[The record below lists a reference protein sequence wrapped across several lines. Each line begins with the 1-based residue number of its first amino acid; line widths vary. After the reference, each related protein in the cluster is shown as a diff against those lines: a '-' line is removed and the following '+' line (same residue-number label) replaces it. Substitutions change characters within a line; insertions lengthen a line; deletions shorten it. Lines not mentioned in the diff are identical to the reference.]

1 MENPKIQ
8 EARETLD
15 VLHEIATILNANVDR
30 ETISLCVQ
38 LCEEGVNP
46 EALAAVVKELRRESY
61 SNKVSEGATVTASS
75 TAGGE
80 NGGATTTSSASGSK
94 N

>member
-15 VLHEIATILNANVDR
+15 VLHEIATILNANIDR

-38 LCEEGVNP
+38 LCEGGVNP
-46 EALAAVVKELRRESY
+46 EALAVP
-61 SNKVSEGATVTASS
+61 EGVTVTASS
-75 TAGGE
+75 TTGGE
-80 NGGATTTSSASGSK
+80 NVGATTTASGSGSK